1 MSEDVDD
8 VVVATAVEVDW
19 LEVNPASEVVV
30 SASVVV
36 LTSLEDGV
44 KPASDVVDVDVIS
57 LEVMAA
63 VELAAVVDEDDVSV
77 TGNVVDVTVTGQRD
91 SASQT

>member
-8 VVVATAVEVDW
+8 EVVAAGVDVDW

-36 LTSLEDGV
+36 LTSLEDEV

-57 LEVMAA
+57 LEVTAA

-77 TGNVVDVTVTGQRD
+77 TGNMVDVVVIGQRD
-91 SASQT
+91 FASQT